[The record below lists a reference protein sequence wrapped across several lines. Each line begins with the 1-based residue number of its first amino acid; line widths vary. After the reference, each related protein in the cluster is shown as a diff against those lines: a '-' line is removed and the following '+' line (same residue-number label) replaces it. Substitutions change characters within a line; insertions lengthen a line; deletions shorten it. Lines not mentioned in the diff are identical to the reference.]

1 MIEFENVFYNY
12 PDGTEALKG
21 IDYRIE
27 KGEKIALVGPN
38 GSGKSTLLL
47 HTNGI
52 LLPTSGAVK
61 VNGQL
66 ITQKNLKEVRRAVG
80 LIFQD
85 CDDQVFS
92 PTVCDDV
99 AFGPMNLGLKKEQVA
114 RRVEDALELVGL
126 TGYEKRSS
134 HHISGGEKKK
144 VALAG
149 ILAMEPDVIVLDEPT
164 ANLDPESAESLV
176 DVLNDLHNSGK
187 TILIATHEVDLVC
200 EWAERVCVLYD
211 GMIMRDCTP
220 DEAFSDPD
228 LMHRTKLRP
237 PVAYRIFEGI
247 ANPIPTTIAKAREKL
262 RALTPK

>member
-1 MIEFENVFYNY
+1 M
-12 PDGTEALKG
+12 D
-21 IDYRIE
+21 
-27 KGEKIALVGPN
+27 
-38 GSGKSTLLL
+38 S
-47 HTNGI
+47 
-52 LLPTSGAVK
+52 LLPK
-61 VNGQL
+61 
-66 ITQKNLKEVRRAVG
+66 KNLKEVRRAVG

-99 AFGPMNLGLKKEQVA
+99 AFGPMNLGLKREEVA
-114 RRVEDALELVGL
+114 HRVEDALELVGL

-187 TILIATHEVDLVC
+187 TILIATHEVDLVS
-200 EWAERVCVLYD
+200 EWAERVCVLFD
-211 GMIMRDCTP
+211 GMVMRDCTP
-220 DEAFSDPD
+220 DEALSDPD
-228 LMHRTKLRP
+228 LIQRTKLRP

-247 ANPIPTTIAKAREKL
+247 VNPIPTTIAKSWEKL
-262 RALTPK
+262 RTLTPK

>member
-1 MIEFENVFYNY
+1 MIEFESVFYNY
-12 PDGTEALKG
+12 PDGTAALKG
-21 IDYRIE
+21 IDFRVE
-27 KGEKIALVGPN
+27 KGEKVALVGPN

-85 CDDQVFS
+85 CDDQIFS
-92 PTVCDDV
+92 PMVRDDI
-99 AFGPMNLGLKKEQVA
+99 AFGPMNLGLNREEVA
-114 RRVEDALELVGL
+114 RRVKDALELVGL
-126 TGYEKRSS
+126 TGYEQRSS

-149 ILAMEPDVIVLDEPT
+149 ILAMDPDVIVLDEPT
-164 ANLDPESAESLV
+164 ANLDPESADSLV
-176 DVLNDLHNSGK
+176 NLLNDLHNLGK

-200 EWAERVCVLYD
+200 EWAERVCVLH
-211 GMIMRDCTP
+211 GGTIVKDCTP
-220 DEAFSDPD
+220 AEAFSDSD
-228 LMHRTKLRP
+228 LMHSTKLRP
-237 PVAYRIFEGI
+237 PVVYRIFEGI
-247 ANPIPTTIAKAREKL
+247 INQIPTTIANAREKL
-262 RALTPK
+262 RMLTPK